1 MSRFNKKDES
11 RLNVSNLFNENED
24 GAPVVSGISTFSSPN
39 YFVPPS
45 GSTAQRPQNPGEG
58 MIRFN
63 TDSGHLE
70 YYTGTHWADVIT
82 NDNELGDHNLAA
94 DKSGRGTGTRGLLA
108 TGFTGSRS
116 DAIEYI
122 TFSTLGDGV
131 DFGNLTVDRSGVRAA
146 ASNIRALF
154 MGGMGPNASAADT
167 NIIDFVS
174 IPSTGNAT
182 DFGDLLHAQRDGVAF
197 SNQTRALF
205 SGGQG
210 NSNNVINAIEIAQTG
225 TKEDFGDLISGLG
238 GMAGCSNAVRGIFAG
253 GTNPVSNVI
262 SYVTI
267 SSYGNAQD
275 FGDLIEANESLNG
288 SSNSIRG
295 VFGAGNAPSRTN
307 RIQFITI
314 PTTGNAQDF
323 GDLTTARNTPS
334 AAASSTRAIFAA
346 GNGPGSPGALDVID
360 YVEIMTTGNALDFG
374 DTNVAGWT
382 GDGTSNGHGG
392 L

>member
-1 MSRFNKKDES
+1 MSEFKAAGFSDEFG
-11 RLNVSNLFNENED
+11 NAGPDIV
-24 GAPVVSGISTFSSPN
+24 GITTMTSPY

-45 GSTAQRPQNPGEG
+45 GSTAERPSDAPPG
-58 MIRFN
+58 MLRFN
-63 TDSGHLE
+63 TDIGRLE
-70 YYTGTHWADVIT
+70 VWRNDHWATILGESP
-82 NDNELGDHNLAA
+82 NLGDHNAGTGE
-94 DKSGRGTGTRGLLA
+94 SPGGTGTRGLLA
-108 TGFTGSRS
+108 TGYTGSRS

-122 TFSTLGDGV
+122 TVSTLGDGV

-146 ASNIRALF
+146 ASQTRALF

-167 NIIDFVS
+167 NIIDFVA
-174 IPSTGNAT
+174 IPSTGHAT
-182 DFGDLLHAQRDGVAF
+182 DFGDLLYAQRDGVAF
-197 SNQTRALF
+197 SNQTRAIF

-225 TKEDFGDLISGLG
+225 TKEDFGELISGLG
-238 GMAGCSNAVRGIFAG
+238 GMVGCANAVRGIFAG
-253 GTNPVSNVI
+253 GIGPISNVI

-267 SSYGNAQD
+267 PSYGNAQD
-275 FGDLIEANESLNG
+275 FGDLIETNESLNG

-295 VFGAGNAPSRTN
+295 VFGAGNTPSRTN